1 MQIHSVASSSEGNA
15 TLISNENTRILIDCG
30 ISLKA
35 LTATLGIETVAK
47 IDAVFVT
54 HEHGDHLRGIGPFG
68 RKYRNVPVYINEKS
82 YRACQQHLNNVCYK
96 PMDDQH
102 SVFIGGFEI
111 QAFPVVHDTVNAYG
125 FFITDEDQTH
135 LCYLTDTGTITE
147 TTRRYIECA
156 DVLFI
161 ESNYDRDGL
170 NEYTGY
176 PNWQKDRIRRTHL
189 SNEQTIDIIREIGL
203 DKFSR
208 IFMGHLSPRTNRPH
222 WVKASFNM
230 AFPGRAE
237 ILQIAPTATAIE
249 I

>member
-1 MQIHSVASSSEGNA
+1 MQIHSVASSSEGNS
-15 TLISNENTRILIDCG
+15 TLISNENTHILIDCG

-35 LTATLGIETVAK
+35 LTAKLGLETVSQ

-54 HEHGDHLRGIGPFG
+54 HEHGDHIRGIGPFG
-68 RKYRNVPVYINEKS
+68 RKYRDVPVYINEKS
-82 YRACQQHLNNVCYK
+82 YQSCQHQLKNVNHQLIDNEKPVFVGDFEVRAFN
-96 PMDDQH
+96 
-102 SVFIGGFEI
+102 
-111 QAFPVVHDTVNAYG
+111 VVHDTANAYG
-125 FFITDEDQTH
+125 FFVTDEDLTH
-135 LCYLTDTGTITE
+135 LCYLTDTGMITE
-147 TTRRYIECA
+147 TTRRYIENA

-161 ESNYDRDGL
+161 ESNYDPDGL
-170 NEYTGY
+170 NEYMGY
-176 PNWQKDRIRRTHL
+176 PNWQKERIRRTHL

-230 AFPGRAE
+230 AFPGRSE
-237 ILQIAPTATAIE
+237 ILQIAPTASAIE